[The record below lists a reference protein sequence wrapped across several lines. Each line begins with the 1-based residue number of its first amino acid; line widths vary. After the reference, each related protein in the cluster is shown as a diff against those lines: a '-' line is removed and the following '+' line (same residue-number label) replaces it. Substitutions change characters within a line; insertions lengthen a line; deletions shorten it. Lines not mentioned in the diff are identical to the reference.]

1 MGRFRRDLDMWWV
14 QVAAYLPGRE
24 LCVERFWGRNGSHAG
39 LRAGG
44 LNLAIADGGWTAT
57 FDGVGQLTTTD
68 ELALAPRGSSAPVRS
83 MRFEVTATA
92 AAPPWDM
99 YASQTD
105 RLDFAGDTHIQQGFT
120 TAGALWVDG
129 VEYPLDGIGF
139 KDHSSGPRDFGPWNG
154 HRFMMI
160 VSPEWT
166 CHAIVMISPEGEPL
180 PPWGVLHRDGVR
192 SQITRFEL
200 PALADSAGG
209 PVHGDLLIETSSG
222 ERLEFASEL
231 VHALPVTVTED
242 NDNINGVD
250 WELPG
255 DPIVLIEGKGRLT
268 APDGTVVHCFHERTG
283 RRSAV
288 SRPV

>member
-1 MGRFRRDLDMWWV
+1 
-14 QVAAYLPGRE
+14 
-24 LCVERFWGRNGSHAG
+24 
-39 LRAGG
+39 
-44 LNLAIADGGWTAT
+44 
-57 FDGVGQLTTTD
+57 
-68 ELALAPRGSSAPVRS
+68 
-83 MRFEVTATA
+83 
-92 AAPPWDM
+92 
-99 YASQTD
+99 
-105 RLDFAGDTHIQQGFT
+105 
-120 TAGALWVDG
+120 
-129 VEYPLDGIGF
+129 
-139 KDHSSGPRDFGPWNG
+139 
-154 HRFMMI
+154 MMI